1 MSRMKY
7 LLVVVVVT
15 MLLAP
20 LVMAQEEAPQW
31 SYVQAGW
38 IDFNPDEGLSDD
50 GWFAGGSMK
59 LFKNFHLL
67 AEYDDVG
74 NYTFW
79 NAGGGWHGLLG
90 EKADVFANIMW
101 ANIQV
106 DDDDIDEDGY
116 DLQAGVRWRLI
127 KWLELLGQVN
137 FVDYGSTGGDDTTVE
152 IGALF
157 MFKRLGIGANWETG
171 DADTARAFVRFTFGA
186 RK

>member
-1 MSRMKY
+1 MKY
-7 LLVVVVVT
+7 LLVFVAILVAPSLV
-15 MLLAP
+15 LA
-20 LVMAQEEAPQW
+20 QDEAPKW
-31 SYVQAGW
+31 SYVEAGW

-67 AEYDDVG
+67 AEYDDIG
-74 NYTFW
+74 DYTFW

-90 EKADVFANIMW
+90 EKADVFAQVMW
-101 ANIQV
+101 ANVQV

-116 DLQAGVRWRLI
+116 DVQAGVRWRLI

-137 FVDYGSTGGDDTTVE
+137 WVDYGDAGDDTTGQ

-157 MFKRLGIGANWETG
+157 TFKRIGIGANWETG
-171 DADTARAFVRFTFGA
+171 DADTARAFVRFSFGG
-186 RK
+186 K